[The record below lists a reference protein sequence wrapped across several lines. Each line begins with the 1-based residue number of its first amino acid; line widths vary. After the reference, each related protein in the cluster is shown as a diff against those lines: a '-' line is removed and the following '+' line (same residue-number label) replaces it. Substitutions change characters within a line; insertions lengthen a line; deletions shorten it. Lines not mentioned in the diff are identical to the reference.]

1 MLPPSQFNH
10 RISRDVIASP
20 SGACGEA
27 TPAQEPVAHLLR
39 AQVPG
44 RAGEAGGGNDMKRV
58 LYCNQNRP
66 IIKSKGV
73 VELFLFEAIITKN
86 ITWIPIAIL

>member
-1 MLPPSQFNH
+1 
-10 RISRDVIASP
+10 
-20 SGACGEA
+20 
-27 TPAQEPVAHLLR
+27 
-39 AQVPG
+39 VPG

-66 IIKSKGV
+66 IIKSQGV
-73 VELFLFEAIITKN
+73 VELFLSEAIITKN